1 MLRRQRQ
8 GKKRGLREDRQT
20 WLAALLVLAVG
31 VHAVAFLGYWAGD
44 NAIVLVRWYNQI
56 IADGF
61 SRPVGNYSPPYLY
74 LLGAL
79 GALDGLMPDMAL
91 IKALSVLGALWVVF
105 ASYRLLKQVTAF
117 PELGLPVL
125 LLPSVV
131 MNAAA
136 LGQADTFWV
145 APSILALAAAIRRD
159 HLWVAIWSGVAFA
172 FKAQAIFFAPFVI
185 LLFWTR
191 RVPAVLWAVPAAIYV
206 LACIPA
212 WLAGWPAWDLA
223 TIYLRQAQWQPEDY
237 TFVSNSASWWT
248 WFGLIAAAVAIR
260 FFWLGFATAVL
271 GTLAYWRLVAVDTD
285 RRLMIAAVLSA
296 AGLPFLLPGMHER
309 FFILADVLAF
319 LYAVAFPSRRAV
331 LAAASMQV
339 ASAFPVVVFAFKLE
353 PTQAIAPAFAI
364 VAMALFWMEL
374 SVRNPAN
381 EGEVST
387 R

>member
-1 MLRRQRQ
+1 MTAA
-8 GKKRGLREDRQT
+8 GERGLRKERRT

-31 VHAVAFLGYWAGD
+31 VHATAFLAYWAGD

-56 IADGF
+56 IGDGF

-79 GALDGLMPDMAL
+79 SALDGLMPDMAL
-91 IKALSVLGALWVVF
+91 IKALSVLGAIWVAF
-105 ASYRLLKQVTAF
+105 ASCRLLKQVTAF
-117 PELGLPVL
+117 PELGLAVL

-131 MNAAA
+131 MNASA

-145 APSILALAAAIRRD
+145 APCILALAATIRRD
-159 HLWVAIWSGVAFA
+159 HLWVAIWSGLAFA

-191 RVPAVLWAVPAAIYV
+191 RVPAIIWAVPPAIYV

-223 TIYLRQAQWQPEDY
+223 TIYLRQAQWQPEY
-237 TFVSNSASWWT
+237 YAFVSNSASWWT
-248 WFGLIAAAVAIR
+248 WFGLVAAGVAIR

-271 GTLAYWRLVAVDTD
+271 GILAYWRLVAVDTD
-285 RRLMIAAVLSA
+285 RRLMIAAALSA
-296 AGLPFLLPGMHER
+296 AGLPLLLPGMHER

-319 LYAVAFPSRRAV
+319 LYALAFPNRRAV

-339 ASAFPVVVFAFKLE
+339 ASAFPVIVFAFKLE
-353 PTQAIAPAFAI
+353 PAQAIAPAFAL
-364 VAMALFWMEL
+364 VAMVLFWKEL
-374 SVRNPAN
+374 AQDEPAAAKA
-381 EGEVST
+381 
-387 R
+387 

>member
-1 MLRRQRQ
+1 M
-8 GKKRGLREDRQT
+8 REDRQT

-131 MNAAA
+131 MNASA

-145 APSILALAAAIRRD
+145 APCILALAAAIRRD

>member
-1 MLRRQRQ
+1 MRAA
-8 GKKRGLREDRQT
+8 GERGLRERQT
-20 WLAALLVLAVG
+20 WLAAMLVLAVG

-44 NAIVLVRWYNQI
+44 NAIVVARWYNQI
-56 IADGF
+56 IADGY
-61 SRPVGNYSPPYLY
+61 SRPIGNYSPPYLY

-79 GALDGLMPDMAL
+79 TPLDGLMPDMAL
-91 IKALSVLGALWVVF
+91 IKALSVLGALWVAF
-105 ASYRLLKQVTAF
+105 ASYRLLQDRSAS
-117 PELGLPVL
+117 PGLGLVVL

-131 MNAAA
+131 MNASA

-145 APSILALAAAIRRD
+145 APCVLALAAAIRRD
-159 HLWVAIWSGVAFA
+159 HLWVAIWSGLAFA
-172 FKAQAIFFAPFVI
+172 FKAQAIFFAPFVM

-191 RVPAVLWAVPAAIYV
+191 RVPAVLWAAAPAMYV

-223 TIYLRQAQWQPEDY
+223 TIYFRQAQWQPEDY
-237 TFVSNSASWWT
+237 AFVSNSASWWT
-248 WFGLIAAAVAIR
+248 WFGLSAAAVAIR
-260 FFWLGFATAVL
+260 FFSFGFVTAIL
-271 GTLAYWRLVAVDTD
+271 GTLAYWRFVAVDTD

-339 ASAFPVVVFAFKLE
+339 ASAFPVIVFAFKLE
-353 PTQAIAPAFAI
+353 PAQAVAPAFAI
-364 VAMALFWMEL
+364 VAMVLFWKEL
-374 SVRNPAN
+374 DQDDPAPAKA
-381 EGEVST
+381 
-387 R
+387 